1 MSKFKNNKPPYKKVY
16 FGINGQFGD
25 IVMQEP
31 GLRNFIAE
39 NPDTKIVLGCTERY
53 SGILP
58 LYENYHDNIIEFKAW
73 EGYDGWP
80 TEKDREYIEDQ
91 NFDAMYP
98 SQIPTHDQ
106 PDWARYRHITE
117 ETALMLGV
125 EAKTTNIEFKMPK
138 DVVREPKTAAV
149 HLFSSKWPGGA
160 RSVNIGKQ
168 NTIVKYLI
176 SKGYKVYQLSGP
188 NQPHI
193 KNTTFVRGTYFESCK
208 KMLSTDFLIT
218 CDSGMPWVASA
229 YNHPMIGLYTAMY
242 NPIIGTTK
250 NWQPVNPNAVYLE
263 SYSANSIDTETIL
276 IEIDKKIKEN
286 K

>member
-1 MSKFKNNKPPYKKVY
+1 MPELKKVY

-39 NPDTKIVLGCTERY
+39 NPNTKIVLGCTERY
-53 SGILP
+53 AGILP
-58 LYENYHDNIIEFKAW
+58 LYHNYHENIIDFKIW
-73 EGYDGWP
+73 EGYDNWP
-80 TEKDREYIEDQ
+80 AEKDKEYIKSQ

-98 SQIPTHDQ
+98 SKKPTHDQ

-188 NQPHI
+188 SQPHI

-242 NPIIGTTK
+242 NPLIGTTK
-250 NWQPVNPNAVYLE
+250 NWQPINLNAVYLE
-263 SYSANSIDTETIL
+263 SYSANSINTETIL
-276 IEIDKKIKEN
+276 SEIDKKIKETT

>member
-1 MSKFKNNKPPYKKVY
+1 MSEFKKVY

-25 IVMQEP
+25 IIMQEP

-39 NPDTKIVLGCTERY
+39 NPNTKIVLGCTERY
-53 SGILP
+53 AGILP
-58 LYENYHDNIIEFKAW
+58 IYENYHDNIIDFHMW
-73 EGYDGWP
+73 EGYDNWP
-80 TEKDREYIEDQ
+80 TEKDREYIKSQ

-98 SQIPTHDQ
+98 SKIPTHDQ
-106 PDWARYRHITE
+106 PDWARHRHITE
-117 ETALMLGV
+117 ETALMLGAA
-125 EAKTTNIEFKMPK
+125 AKTKDIKLNMPEG
-138 DVVREPKTAAV
+138 VVREPKSVAI

-168 NTIVKYLI
+168 NIIVKYLI

-188 NQPHI
+188 HQPHI

-229 YNHPMIGLYTAMY
+229 YNHPMIGLYTAIY
-242 NPIIGTTK
+242 NPLIGTTK
-250 NWQPVNPNAVYLE
+250 NWQPINPNAVYLE
-263 SYSANSIDTETIL
+263 SYSANSINTETIL
-276 IEIDKKIKEN
+276 SEIDKKIKETT